1 MTKATCRGIGP
12 CRNAPISSSLTRW
25 TPHSAGGEDSNHLRR
40 RVRWAE
46 DMSTLLVRE
55 ETWTSGEW
63 EPWCNKCH
71 GLACHALLRQLSA
84 PPAACQL
91 SEKRETIGPP
101 RVRNSAA
108 KPLHTRAR
116 LSSNSLCCFRIRQ
129 LFHLASTT
137 RSVTRSSHIVSSW
150 RPSPKSSCR
159 ACWTASTPCD
169 WSISVSTRDVLFS
182 RLSWLQ
188 PNHRLVH
195 PTLCSHTTPLLL
207 CDEQPLAL
215 DLQLFAALTDNTP

>member
-1 MTKATCRGIGP
+1 MNGSHECI
-12 CRNAPISSSLTRW
+12 
-25 TPHSAGGEDSNHLRR
+25 
-40 RVRWAE
+40 
-46 DMSTLLVRE
+46 
-55 ETWTSGEW
+55 
-63 EPWCNKCH
+63 KCH

-84 PPAACQL
+84 PPAACQS
-91 SEKRETIGPP
+91 SETRETIGPS
-101 RVRNSAA
+101 RVPNSAA

-129 LFHLASTT
+129 LFHLVSTT
-137 RSVTRSSHIVSSW
+137 RFVTCLFHIGSPW
-150 RPSPKSSCR
+150 RPSSKSSCR

-169 WSISVSTRDVLFS
+169 WSISVSTHDVPFL
-182 RLSWLQ
+182 RPRWLQ

-195 PTLCSHTTPLLL
+195 HTLFSDTLHLLL